1 MPALGKTKKE
11 IVSEFRCLE
20 IIEAARTV
28 FAAKGFNNAT
38 MDDVAEAAGVA
49 KGTVYLYFPSKR
61 EIFLETFRQGTLAL
75 QEEVARNMAAEDE
88 TEDKI
93 RAFIRTRLDYSERN
107 RGFIRIYYTE
117 FNNMLTHPAPV
128 RQEFQ
133 DLYDR
138 QAHALARVIEEGI
151 ERKQVRRMN
160 PLAAA
165 RFIYDSTRGFIAQR
179 LLGWSQSSVDEDAN
193 FIFDMI
199 WKGIACAKR

>member
-11 IVSEFRCLE
+11 VVSEFRCLA
-20 IIEAARTV
+20 ITEAARTV

-38 MDDVAEAAGVA
+38 MDDIAEAAGVA

-75 QEEVARNMAAEDE
+75 QEEVARNMAAEDN
-88 TEDKI
+88 TEGKI

-117 FNNMLTHPAPV
+117 FNNMLIHPAPV
-128 RQEFQ
+128 RPEFQ

-193 FIFDMI
+193 FIF
-199 WKGIACAKR
+199 

>member
-11 IVSEFRCLE
+11 VVSEFRCLA
-20 IIEAARTV
+20 ITEAARTV
-28 FAAKGFNNAT
+28 FDAKGFNNAT
-38 MDDVAEAAGVA
+38 MDDIAEAAGVA

-75 QEEVARNMAAEDE
+75 QEEVARNMAAEDD
-88 TEDKI
+88 TEAKI

>member
-1 MPALGKTKKE
+1 
-11 IVSEFRCLE
+11 
-20 IIEAARTV
+20 
-28 FAAKGFNNAT
+28 
-38 MDDVAEAAGVA
+38 MDDIAEAAGVA

-61 EIFLETFRQGTLAL
+61 EIFLETFRLGTLDL
-75 QEEVARNMAAEDE
+75 QEEVARNMAAEDD
-88 TEDKI
+88 TEAKI

-151 ERKQVRRMN
+151 ERKQVRRMS

>member
-11 IVSEFRCLE
+11 VVSEFRSLE

-38 MDDVAEAAGVA
+38 MDDIAEAAGVA

-75 QEEVARNMAAEDE
+75 QEEVARNMAAEAD
-88 TEDKI
+88 TEGKI

-117 FNNMLTHPAPV
+117 FNNMLIHPAPV
-128 RQEFQ
+128 QQEFQ
-133 DLYDR
+133 DLYNR
-138 QAHALARVIEEGI
+138 QAHALARVIEDGI
-151 ERKQVRRMN
+151 ERKQVRRMDA
-160 PLAAA
+160 PAAA

-179 LLGWSQSSVDEDAN
+179 LLGWSASSVEEDAN
-193 FIFDMI
+193 FVFEVI
-199 WKGIACAKR
+199 WKGISCAKR